1 MEILPAIDLKNGKCV
16 RLERGDASLETIYSE
31 DAVSLAKSFEEAGA
45 NWLHVVD
52 LDGAFS
58 GTRIHTNIINDVIK
72 NTKLKIELGGGIRT
86 INDIKKCIDIGISR
100 VILGTVAYEDESI
113 VSESVKLFGDKIAV
127 GIDCRNG
134 KIAVRGWCDQTNI
147 DAEKFAQKMTGLGV
161 KTIIYTDIATDG
173 MLIGPNY
180 LALENLLKNV
190 NANIIASGGIANLQH
205 VKKLMELKPK
215 QPWGCIIGKAIYA
228 GTIKLHELFSQS

>member
-134 KIAVRGWCDQTNI
+134 KIA
-147 DAEKFAQKMTGLGV
+147 
-161 KTIIYTDIATDG
+161 
-173 MLIGPNY
+173 
-180 LALENLLKNV
+180 
-190 NANIIASGGIANLQH
+190 
-205 VKKLMELKPK
+205 
-215 QPWGCIIGKAIYA
+215 
-228 GTIKLHELFSQS
+228 